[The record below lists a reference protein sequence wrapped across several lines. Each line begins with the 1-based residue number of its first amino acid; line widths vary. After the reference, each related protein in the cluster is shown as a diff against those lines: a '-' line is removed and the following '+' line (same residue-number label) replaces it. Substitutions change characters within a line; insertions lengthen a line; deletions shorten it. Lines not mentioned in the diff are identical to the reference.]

1 MTTDLESAET
11 NESGGALREKLE
23 ATNSENRQLRE
34 ALAASAVINF
44 KHVTAEDLK
53 DVAPGDLQTRAAALE
68 AERTEQRH
76 QVLNEE
82 LKARGLTDEQIE
94 KLAGPAPAAQSSPS
108 PLEHIGNLGTPV
120 VRPKPGAEDG
130 LHGPSRIRAA
140 LGA

>member
-68 AERTEQRH
+68 AERTEQR
-76 QVLNEE
+76 QTVLNEE

-108 PLEHIGNLGTPV
+108 PLEQIGNIGTPV
-120 VRPKPGAEDG
+120 VRPAPGAEDG
-130 LHGPSRIRAA
+130 LYGPSRIRAA
-140 LGA
+140 FGD